1 MVSPSTNADI
11 ASTAPT
17 TDNTKA
23 YSAAE
28 APRQSLR
35 KFLASAN
42 TLTINLFFSM
52 PYNSTCWGDIHQ
64 AQTIGGKEKPR
75 RSGASIELQFLYSG
89 E

>member
-1 MVSPSTNADI
+1 
-11 ASTAPT
+11 
-17 TDNTKA
+17 
-23 YSAAE
+23 
-28 APRQSLR
+28 
-35 KFLASAN
+35 
-42 TLTINLFFSM
+42 M